1 MRAEAVITRHKWR
14 GITMRKMMKAFT
26 FIAMA
31 VLILTACNTSK
42 PKTGSSNASSGDGYE
57 KTTIRLAYNLPQ
69 DHHISKGIEQ
79 FAKEVTEKS
88 NGAVKVQVYPAGQLL
103 SDKDM
108 NQSIL
113 TGGVEMGVN
122 SSTLWASTVPAMGI
136 FDVPYVFSNYEE
148 AGKALNGEFG
158 DKLRHAMEEKG
169 AKVLLFADYGFAQFA
184 NNKRPLKSPS
194 DFKGLKI
201 RSIGDIPSEMIKAY
215 GASPVFMG
223 GGEVYMALQRKTV
236 DGATSGTTA
245 MLQRKYDEV
254 TKYLTINNYAYL
266 EFILAVNKNFWDKL
280 PEKTQKLISETAKTT
295 EDWIRSQAKKEDEST
310 AKQLE
315 EKGMEVY
322 VVPEGDL
329 PQWKEAAKPAWDA
342 FSKNAG
348 DLGSELL
355 KIVDQK

>member
-1 MRAEAVITRHKWR
+1 MLKESTKGEIRMKKW
-14 GITMRKMMKAFT
+14 IKTMTVVMGT
-26 FIAMA
+26 T
-31 VLILTACNTSK
+31 LLLSACNTSNTAK
-42 PKTGSSNASSGDGYE
+42 NQESNASGSSDGYE

-79 FAKEVTEKS
+79 FAKDVTEKS
-88 NGAVKVQVYPAGQLL
+88 DGAVNVQVYPAGQLL

-122 SSTLWASTVPAMGI
+122 SATLWASTVPAMGI
-136 FDVPYVFSNYEE
+136 FDVPYVFTNYEKAGE
-148 AGKALNGEFG
+148 AINGEFG
-158 DKLRHAMEEKG
+158 DKLRVAMEEKG

-184 NNKRPLKSPS
+184 NNKRPLKSPE

-223 GGEVYMALQRKTV
+223 GGEVYMALQRNTV

-254 TKYLTINNYAYL
+254 AKYLTINNYSYL
-266 EFILAVNKNFWDKL
+266 EFLLAVNLDFWNRL
-280 PEKTQKLISETAKTT
+280 PEKTQALLTEEAKET
-295 EDWIRSQAKKEDEST
+295 EEWIRQQAQAEDERT

-322 VVPEGDL
+322 VVPEEDISV
-329 PQWKEAAKPAWDA
+329 WKEAAKPAWDA
-342 FSKNAG
+342 FHKTGG
-348 DLGSELL
+348 DLGKELL
-355 KIVDQK
+355 KMVDKE